1 MEKKKDIRQDL
12 IDQLQAKG
20 KYQKYYVDLVDDYM
34 KYYDLKKKL
43 QADIKT
49 KGLRYATI
57 NGNGIEVEKPNESI
71 QNIVKVS
78 SMMLKILT
86 DLGLQEPE
94 AGSSD
99 EGDYY

>member
-12 IDQLQAKG
+12 IDQLKVKG
-20 KYQKYYVDLVDDYM
+20 KFQKFYVDLVDDYM

-43 QADIKT
+43 QMDIKT
-49 KGLRYATI
+49 SGLRYTI
-57 NGNGIEVEKPNESI
+57 TNGNGFKVEKPNESI
-71 QNIVKVS
+71 QNLVKVS

-86 DLGLQEPE
+86 DLGLQTPE
-94 AGSSD
+94 AGISD